1 MTLVAEETILEVI
14 QEAVERINAEE
25 DLEEINNGVKFEN
38 YVTMI
43 IEEIAETHGVTVE
56 QTGAQSFPDIIIG
69 GSYGI
74 EVKYTK
80 NPKWQSMGN
89 SIFEGTLRKEVT
101 NQIYLI
107 FGRKVEKRI
116 ETRFKKYEEC
126 LASIKVT
133 HSPRFL
139 IDMEIENENESILNA
154 LGVTYST
161 FKDWSDEDKSAEL
174 KKYVKSKLA
183 DGETL
188 WWLDSNQ
195 EEGVSPKVKEYRK
208 LESYQKQNIIIE
220 SFILFPE
227 VFSKSSTKYLG
238 LSVYLL
244 QEYQIVSSSLR
255 DAFTAGGQADLVI
268 GNSPYKVG
276 KIYKKLYDNAKK
288 LENRLSEMPI
298 EKLEEYWST
307 YNIGTIE
314 ESTKLDCWKTLIDK
328 FSDDLP
334 DELKPSLVFEEGLKV

>member
-1 MTLVAEETILEVI
+1 MTLVAEEKILEVI

-38 YVTMI
+38 YVTMV

-80 NPKWQSMGN
+80 SQKWQSMGN

-101 NQIYLI
+101 NSIYLV
-107 FGRKVEKRI
+107 FGRKVEKEI

-126 LASIKVT
+126 LADIKVT

-139 IDMEIENENESILNA
+139 IDMDIENESILNA
-154 LGVTYST
+154 IGVTYNT
-161 FKDWSDEDKSAEL
+161 FKDLPDAE
-174 KKYVKSKLA
+174 KSKKLKEHVKGNLA
-183 DGETL
+183 EGETL
-188 WWLDSNQ
+188 WWMDDNQ
-195 EEGVSPKVKEYRK
+195 EEGISPKIKEYRK
-208 LESYQKQNIIIE
+208 LDSYQKQNIIIE

-227 VFSKSSTKYLG
+227 VFSKSTTKYLG

-268 GNSPYKVG
+268 GNLPYKVG
-276 KIYKKLYDNAKK
+276 KIYKKLYDNAKE

-298 EKLEEYWST
+298 EKLEEYWSI

-334 DELKPSLVFEEGLKV
+334 DELKSSLIFEEGLKIEK